1 MIDVP
6 NLLELLF
13 VPNRIVGRDFICRDN
28 VRGRIVMV
36 YEKGFEG
43 NHHGIAEI
51 VITSVVL
58 NNLGEYFNG
67 FDDTRYVL
75 HLECF

>member
-1 MIDVP
+1 
-6 NLLELLF
+6 
-13 VPNRIVGRDFICRDN
+13 
-28 VRGRIVMV
+28 MV